1 LGSIKRLKSRSFE
14 KVNGMSLN
22 SLERTI
28 DKVLSQKESALIS
41 EIDSALQKSLKNLE
55 SSKSILEVEYD
66 GIIESSK
73 KQAENL
79 KRQIIGSS
87 TLNARNKELIIIE
100 SAIDEIFTKAKEKLA
115 QSNNEKNYEKL
126 LTRMIQDSV
135 SKLGSDIVI
144 QCNKTDQKLVRKIS
158 SQESTG
164 KNMKISVSDD
174 FLDII
179 GGIKATSVDG
189 TMTLDNTLD
198 SNIETLKPLIRKDI
212 VQLLR
217 REKK

>member
-1 LGSIKRLKSRSFE
+1 
-14 KVNGMSLN
+14 MSLN

-41 EIDSALQKSLKNLE
+41 EIDSALQNSLKNLE
-55 SSKSILEVEYD
+55 SSKSTLQVEYD
-66 GIIESSK
+66 AIIESSK

-87 TLNARNKELIIIE
+87 TLNARNKELVIIE

-135 SKLGSDIVI
+135 SKLGAEIVI
-144 QCNKTDQKLVRKIS
+144 QCNKADQKLVRKVS
-158 SQESTG
+158 SQESTT
-164 KNMKISVSDD
+164 KNMKVSVSDN

-179 GGIKATSVDG
+179 GGIKATSADG

-198 SNIETLKPLIRKDI
+198 SNIESLKPLIRKDI

-217 REKK
+217 GENK

>member
-1 LGSIKRLKSRSFE
+1 
-14 KVNGMSLN
+14 MSLN

-28 DKVLSQKESALIS
+28 DKVLSQKESELVS
-41 EIDSALQKSLKNLE
+41 EIDSALQNSLKNLE
-55 SSKSILEVEYD
+55 SSKSTLQVEYD

-100 SAIDEIFTKAKEKLA
+100 SAIDEIFTKAKEKLT

-174 FLDII
+174 FLDMI

-189 TMTLDNTLD
+189 TMTLDSTLD
-198 SNIETLKPLIRKDI
+198 SNIESLKPLIRKDI

-217 REKK
+217 GENK

>member
-1 LGSIKRLKSRSFE
+1 
-14 KVNGMSLN
+14 MSLN

-41 EIDSALQKSLKNLE
+41 EIDSALQNSLKNLE
-55 SSKSILEVEYD
+55 TSKGSLQVEYAN
-66 GIIESSK
+66 IIESSK

-87 TLNARNKELIIIE
+87 TLNARNKELVIIE
-100 SAIDEIFTKAKEKLA
+100 SAIDEIFNQAKEKLA
-115 QSNNEKNYEKL
+115 KGNNEKDYEKL

-135 SKLGSDIVI
+135 AKLGSEIIVK
-144 QCNKTDQKLVRKIS
+144 CNSADLKLVKKIS
-158 SQESTG
+158 SQESSD
-164 KNMKISVSDD
+164 KKMKITVSDEAI
-174 FLDII
+174 DII
-179 GGIKATSVDG
+179 GGIKAASVDG

-217 REKK
+217 GENR

>member
-1 LGSIKRLKSRSFE
+1 
-14 KVNGMSLN
+14 MSLN

-41 EIDSALQKSLKNLE
+41 EIDSALQNSLKNLE
-55 SSKSILEVEYD
+55 SSKTTLQVEYD
-66 GIIESSK
+66 AIIESSK

-135 SKLGSDIVI
+135 SKLGSGILI
-144 QCNKTDQKLVRKIS
+144 QCNKADQELVRKIS

-164 KNMKISVSDD
+164 KNMKVSVSDD

-179 GGIKATSVDG
+179 GGIKATSADG

-198 SNIETLKPLIRKDI
+198 SNIESLKPLIRKDI

-217 REKK
+217 GENK

>member
-1 LGSIKRLKSRSFE
+1 
-14 KVNGMSLN
+14 MSLN

-28 DKVLSQKESALIS
+28 DKVLSQKESELIS
-41 EIDSALQKSLKNLE
+41 DIDSALQNSLKNLE
-55 SSKSILEVEYD
+55 SSKSTLQVEYD
-66 GIIESSK
+66 AIIESSK

-126 LTRMIQDSV
+126 LTRLIQDSV
-135 SKLGSDIVI
+135 SKLGSDTVI
-144 QCNKTDQKLVRKIS
+144 QCNKADQKLVRKVS

-164 KNMKISVSDD
+164 KNMKVSVSDD

-179 GGIKATSVDG
+179 GGIKATSADG

-198 SNIETLKPLIRKDI
+198 SNIESLKPLIRKDI

-217 REKK
+217 GENK

>member
-1 LGSIKRLKSRSFE
+1 
-14 KVNGMSLN
+14 MSSN

-41 EIDSALQKSLKNLE
+41 EIDSALQNSLKNLE
-55 SSKSILEVEYD
+55 SSKGSLQVEYAN
-66 GIIESSK
+66 IIESSK

-87 TLNARNKELIIIE
+87 TLNARNKELVIIE
-100 SAIDEIFTKAKEKLA
+100 SAIDEIFNKAKEKLA
-115 QSNNEKNYEKL
+115 KGNNEKDYEKL
-126 LTRMIQDSV
+126 LTRMIQDCV
-135 SKLGSDIVI
+135 AKLGSEIII
-144 QCNKTDQKLVRKIS
+144 QCNSADLKLVKKIS
-158 SQESTG
+158 SQESSD
-164 KNMKISVSDD
+164 KKMKITVSDEAI
-174 FLDII
+174 DII
-179 GGIKATSVDG
+179 GGIKAASLDG

-217 REKK
+217 GENK

>member
-1 LGSIKRLKSRSFE
+1 
-14 KVNGMSLN
+14 MSSN

-41 EIDSALQKSLKNLE
+41 EIDSALHNSLKNLE
-55 SSKSILEVEYD
+55 SSKTTLQVEYD
-66 GIIESSK
+66 AIIESSK

-87 TLNARNKELIIIE
+87 TLNARNKELVIIE

-135 SKLGSDIVI
+135 SKLGSGILI
-144 QCNKTDQKLVRKIS
+144 QCNKADQKLVRKIS

-164 KNMKISVSDD
+164 KNMKVSVSDD

-179 GGIKATSVDG
+179 GGIKATSADG

-198 SNIETLKPLIRKDI
+198 SNIESLKPLIRKDI

-217 REKK
+217 GENK

>member
-1 LGSIKRLKSRSFE
+1 
-14 KVNGMSLN
+14 MSLN

-41 EIDSALQKSLKNLE
+41 EINSALQNSLKNLE
-55 SSKSILEVEYD
+55 SSKTNLQVEYD
-66 GIIESSK
+66 NIIESSK

-87 TLNARNKELIIIE
+87 TLHARNKELVIIE
-100 SAIDEIFTKAKEKLA
+100 SAIDEIFNKAREKLA
-115 QSNNEKNYEKL
+115 QSNNVKNYEKL
-126 LTRMIQDSV
+126 LTRMIKDSIA
-135 SKLGSDIVI
+135 KLGSEIII
-144 QCNKTDQKLVRKIS
+144 QCNKTDLKLVKKIS
-158 SQESTG
+158 SEESAN
-164 KNMKISVSDD
+164 KKVKITVSDEVID
-174 FLDII
+174 VI

-198 SNIETLKPLIRKDI
+198 SSIESLKPLIRKDI

-217 REKK
+217 GEIK

>member
-1 LGSIKRLKSRSFE
+1 
-14 KVNGMSLN
+14 MSLN

-198 SNIETLKPLIRKDI
+198 SNIETLKHLIRKDI

>member
-1 LGSIKRLKSRSFE
+1 
-14 KVNGMSLN
+14 MSLN

-41 EIDSALQKSLKNLE
+41 EIDSALQNSLKNLE
-55 SSKSILEVEYD
+55 SSKGSLQVEYAN
-66 GIIESSK
+66 IIESSK

-87 TLNARNKELIIIE
+87 TLNARNKELVIIE
-100 SAIDEIFTKAKEKLA
+100 SAIDEIFNKAKEKLA
-115 QSNNEKNYEKL
+115 QGNNEKDYEKL
-126 LTRMIQDSV
+126 LTRMIQDCV
-135 SKLGSDIVI
+135 AKLGSEIII
-144 QCNKTDQKLVRKIS
+144 QCNSADLKLVKKIS
-158 SQESTG
+158 SQESSD
-164 KNMKISVSDD
+164 KKMKITISDEAI
-174 FLDII
+174 DII
-179 GGIKATSVDG
+179 GGIKAASLDG

-217 REKK
+217 GENK

>member
-1 LGSIKRLKSRSFE
+1 
-14 KVNGMSLN
+14 MSLN

-41 EIDSALQKSLKNLE
+41 EINSALQNSLKNLE
-55 SSKSILEVEYD
+55 SSKTNLQVEYD
-66 GIIESSK
+66 NIIESSK

-87 TLNARNKELIIIE
+87 TLNARNKELVIIE
-100 SAIDEIFTKAKEKLA
+100 SAIDEIFDKAREKLA

-126 LTRMIQDSV
+126 LTRMIKDSIA
-135 SKLGSDIVI
+135 KLGSEIII
-144 QCNKTDQKLVRKIS
+144 QCNKTDLKLVKKIS
-158 SQESTG
+158 SEESAN
-164 KNMKISVSDD
+164 KKVKITVSDEVID
-174 FLDII
+174 VI

-198 SNIETLKPLIRKDI
+198 SSIESLKPLIRKDI

-217 REKK
+217 GEIK

>member
-1 LGSIKRLKSRSFE
+1 
-14 KVNGMSLN
+14 MSLN

-41 EIDSALQKSLKNLE
+41 EIDSALQNSLKNLE
-55 SSKSILEVEYD
+55 SSKTTLQVEYEA
-66 GIIESSK
+66 IIESSK

-79 KRQIIGSS
+79 KRQIVGSS

-115 QSNNEKNYEKL
+115 QSNNDKNYEKL
-126 LTRMIQDSV
+126 LTRMMQDCV

-144 QCNKTDQKLVRKIS
+144 QCNKADQNLVRKIS

-179 GGIKATSVDG
+179 GGLKATSADG

-198 SNIETLKPLIRKDI
+198 SNIESLKPLIRKDI

-217 REKK
+217 GENK

>member
-1 LGSIKRLKSRSFE
+1 
-14 KVNGMSLN
+14 MSLN

-55 SSKSILEVEYD
+55 SSKSSLQTEYD
-66 GIIESSK
+66 SIIESSK

-87 TLNARNKELIIIE
+87 TLNARNKELVIIE
-100 SAIDEIFTKAKEKLA
+100 SAIDEIFSKAREKLA
-115 QSNNEKNYEKL
+115 ESNSQKNYEKL
-126 LTRMIQDSV
+126 LTRMIEDTAAR
-135 SKLGSDIVI
+135 LGSELII
-144 QCNKTDQKLVRKIS
+144 QCNKTDLKLAKKLSSEIS
-158 SQESTG
+158 TE
-164 KNMKISVSDD
+164 KKMKITVSDEVT
-174 FLDII
+174 DII

-198 SNIETLKPLIRKDI
+198 SSIESLKPLIRKDI
-212 VQLLR
+212 VHLLR
-217 REKK
+217 GENK

>member
-1 LGSIKRLKSRSFE
+1 
-14 KVNGMSLN
+14 MSLN
-22 SLERTI
+22 SLERTL
-28 DKVLSQKESALIS
+28 DKVLSQKESELIS
-41 EIDSALQKSLKNLE
+41 EIDSALQNSLKNLE
-55 SSKSILEVEYD
+55 SSKSTLQVEYD
-66 GIIESSK
+66 AIIESSK

-126 LTRMIQDSV
+126 LTKMIQDSV

-144 QCNKTDQKLVRKIS
+144 QCNKADQKLVRKIS
-158 SQESTG
+158 SQEPTG

-198 SNIETLKPLIRKDI
+198 SNIESLKPLIRKAI

-217 REKK
+217 GEKK

>member
-1 LGSIKRLKSRSFE
+1 
-14 KVNGMSLN
+14 MSLN

-41 EIDSALQKSLKNLE
+41 EINSALQNSLKNLE
-55 SSKSILEVEYD
+55 SSKTNLQVEYD
-66 GIIESSK
+66 NIIESSK

-87 TLNARNKELIIIE
+87 TLNARNKELVIIE
-100 SAIDEIFTKAKEKLA
+100 SAIDEIFNKAREKLA

-126 LTRMIQDSV
+126 LTRMIKDSIA
-135 SKLGSDIVI
+135 KLGSEIII
-144 QCNKTDQKLVRKIS
+144 QCNKTDLKLVKKIS
-158 SQESTG
+158 SEESTN
-164 KNMKISVSDD
+164 KKVKITVSDKVID
-174 FLDII
+174 VI

-198 SNIETLKPLIRKDI
+198 SSIESLKPLIRKDI

-217 REKK
+217 GEIK

>member
-1 LGSIKRLKSRSFE
+1 
-14 KVNGMSLN
+14 MSLN

-41 EIDSALQKSLKNLE
+41 EIDSALQNSLKNLE
-55 SSKSILEVEYD
+55 SSKTTLQVEYD
-66 GIIESSK
+66 AIIESSK

-100 SAIDEIFTKAKEKLA
+100 SAIEEIFTKAKEKLA

-135 SKLGSDIVI
+135 SKLGSDIII
-144 QCNKTDQKLVRKIS
+144 QCNKADQKLVRKIS
-158 SQESTG
+158 SQESIG
-164 KNMKISVSDD
+164 KNMKSSISND

-179 GGIKATSVDG
+179 GGIKATSADG

-198 SNIETLKPLIRKDI
+198 SNIESLKPLIRKEI

-217 REKK
+217 GENK

>member
-1 LGSIKRLKSRSFE
+1 
-14 KVNGMSLN
+14 MSLN

-28 DKVLSQKESALIS
+28 DKVLSQKESELIS
-41 EIDSALQKSLKNLE
+41 EIDSALQNSLKNLE
-55 SSKSILEVEYD
+55 SSKSTLQVEYD
-66 GIIESSK
+66 AIIESSK

-87 TLNARNKELIIIE
+87 TLTARNKELIIIE
-100 SAIDEIFTKAKEKLA
+100 SAIDEIFTKAKEKLT

-126 LTRMIQDSV
+126 LTRMIKDSV

-144 QCNKTDQKLVRKIS
+144 QCNKADQKLVRNIS

-174 FLDII
+174 FIDII
-179 GGIKATSVDG
+179 GGIKATSADG

-198 SNIETLKPLIRKDI
+198 SNIESLKPLIRKDI

-217 REKK
+217 GENK

>member
-1 LGSIKRLKSRSFE
+1 
-14 KVNGMSLN
+14 MSLN

-41 EIDSALQKSLKNLE
+41 EIDSALQNSLKNLE
-55 SSKSILEVEYD
+55 SSKGSLQVEYAN
-66 GIIESSK
+66 IIESSK

-87 TLNARNKELIIIE
+87 TLNARNKELVIIE
-100 SAIDEIFTKAKEKLA
+100 SAIDEIFNKAKEKLA
-115 QSNNEKNYEKL
+115 KSNNEKDYEKL
-126 LTRMIQDSV
+126 LTGMVQDSV
-135 SKLGSDIVI
+135 AKLGSEIII
-144 QCNKTDQKLVRKIS
+144 QCNKTDLKLVKKIT
-158 SQESTG
+158 SQESSD
-164 KNMKISVSDD
+164 KKMKIIVSDEAI
-174 FLDII
+174 DII
-179 GGIKATSVDG
+179 GGIKAASVDG

-217 REKK
+217 GDNK

>member
-1 LGSIKRLKSRSFE
+1 
-14 KVNGMSLN
+14 MSLN

-41 EIDSALQKSLKNLE
+41 EIDSALQNSLKNLE
-55 SSKSILEVEYD
+55 SSKTTLQVEYD
-66 GIIESSK
+66 AIIESSK

-135 SKLGSDIVI
+135 SKLGSGILI
-144 QCNKTDQKLVRKIS
+144 QCNKADQKLVRKIS
-158 SQESTG
+158 SEESTG
-164 KNMKISVSDD
+164 KNMKVSVSDD

-179 GGIKATSVDG
+179 GGIKATSADG

-198 SNIETLKPLIRKDI
+198 SNIESLKPLIRKDI

-217 REKK
+217 GENK

>member
-1 LGSIKRLKSRSFE
+1 
-14 KVNGMSLN
+14 MSLN

-41 EIDSALQKSLKNLE
+41 EIDSALHNSLKNLE
-55 SSKSILEVEYD
+55 SSKGSLQVEYAN
-66 GIIESSK
+66 IIESSK

-87 TLNARNKELIIIE
+87 TLNARNKELVIIE
-100 SAIDEIFTKAKEKLA
+100 SAIDEIFNKAKEKLA
-115 QSNNEKNYEKL
+115 KGNNEKDYEKL
-126 LTRMIQDSV
+126 LTRMIQDCV
-135 SKLGSDIVI
+135 AKLGSEIII
-144 QCNKTDQKLVRKIS
+144 QCNNADLKLVKKIS
-158 SQESTG
+158 SQESSD
-164 KNMKISVSDD
+164 KKLKIRVSDQAI
-174 FLDII
+174 DII
-179 GGIKATSVDG
+179 GGIKAASVDG

-217 REKK
+217 GENK

>member
-1 LGSIKRLKSRSFE
+1 
-14 KVNGMSLN
+14 MSLN

-28 DKVLSQKESALIS
+28 DKVLSQKESELVS
-41 EIDSALQKSLKNLE
+41 EIDSALQNSLKNLE
-55 SSKSILEVEYD
+55 SSKSTLQVEYD
-66 GIIESSK
+66 AIIESSK

-135 SKLGSDIVI
+135 SKLGSDIII
-144 QCNKTDQKLVRKIS
+144 QCNKADQKLVRKIS

-164 KNMKISVSDD
+164 KNMKINVSDN

-179 GGIKATSVDG
+179 GGIKTTSVDG

-198 SNIETLKPLIRKDI
+198 SNIESLKPLIRKDI

-217 REKK
+217 GEKK

>member
-1 LGSIKRLKSRSFE
+1 
-14 KVNGMSLN
+14 MSLN

-41 EIDSALQKSLKNLE
+41 EIDSAFQKSLKNLE
-55 SSKSILEVEYD
+55 SSKSSLQTEYD
-66 GIIESSK
+66 NIIESSK

-87 TLNARNKELIIIE
+87 TLNARNKELVIIE
-100 SAIDEIFTKAKEKLA
+100 SAIDKIFNKARERLA

-126 LTRMIQDSV
+126 LASMIEDTAA
-135 SKLGSDIVI
+135 KLGSDVVI
-144 QCNKTDQKLVRKIS
+144 QCNKTDLKLVKKIS
-158 SQESTG
+158 SEESTN
-164 KNMKISVSDD
+164 KKVKITVSDEVID
-174 FLDII
+174 VI
-179 GGIKATSVDG
+179 GGIRATSVDG

-198 SNIETLKPLIRKDI
+198 SSIESLKPLIRKDI

-217 REKK
+217 GEIK